1 MIINIDIYYYIINAR
16 LKHEF
21 TIHNEYIKYDMCKQ
35 VCIEIGDP
43 PFFKRWSEVVS

>member
-1 MIINIDIYYYIINAR
+1 MINAR

-21 TIHNEYIKYDMCKQ
+21 TIYNEYIKYDMCKR

-43 PFFKRWSEVVS
+43 PFSKDGQKLSVEEGNIL